1 VFKELQPTTVAKS
14 VRVLTRDLSALD
26 SKIANLTTAI
36 EGGAA
41 VAPLVAKL
49 HERQTE
55 RDALVAEIA
64 AAKAVQ
70 DLTLDRK
77 TIEQKILTKVA
88 NWRDLL
94 DGNVSERRQFLREVL
109 DGPIYFKPE
118 GKGYR
123 FTGMD
128 RRGQVITDLVTGS
141 TIFGVPTGTCC
152 RRESPL
158 SGCSKQRSVL
168 EIVGIA
174 A

>member
-1 VFKELQPTTVAKS
+1 M
-14 VRVLTRDLSALD
+14 LTRDLSALD

-77 TIEQKILTKVA
+77 AIEQ
-88 NWRDLL
+88 DP
-94 DGNVSERRQFLREVL
+94 D
-109 DGPIYFKPE
+109 E
-118 GKGYR
+118 GSQLAR
-123 FTGMD
+123 
-128 RRGQVITDLVTGS
+128 
-141 TIFGVPTGTCC
+141 PP
-152 RRESPL
+152 RRERLRTPAIS
-158 SGCSKQRSVL
+158 
-168 EIVGIA
+168 A
-174 A
+174 